1 MNEVSQSNPTPS
13 TQDHYYSEMS
23 SLPDKQLSDSVP
35 SKQETPYYTPMSALA
50 GEQLTEPSTNQNAS
64 STHMSALTNQSPLY
78 ANLK

>member
-1 MNEVSQSNPTPS
+1 MPQSNPTPS

-23 SLPDKQLSDSVP
+23 SLPDKQLS
-35 SKQETPYYTPMSALA
+35 ETPYYTPMSALA

-64 STHMSALTNQSPLY
+64 STHMSAQTKQSPFY